1 MTTYIQEF
9 ILHGASMFIEA
20 RWATHQDAAASSAAS
35 SASSSSTSSDS
46 SSATSSDSSS
56 ATSSDSSSDS
66 SSATSS
72 TASSASSSTS
82 GETKLVPRYSTLP
95 FINNGA
101 EDNFANLKSIA
112 DVCGVGK
119 ITLMRPTPHGF
130 VYTSATDTN
139 EEMRNTLFSRT
150 NDGGEPDFFKFM
162 NEDLSVEEGTQR
174 GDWEKCG
181 DDEGRDY
188 IPYLKAIKP
197 GFTVV
202 TSGDTGDNLIEP
214 GGIFLNERM
223 EVEISKTKAGDA
235 NEEFGGY
242 GLESGE
248 FVKNFQ
254 ADDDFLIDPY
264 KTHLKEMDHGVIKR
278 RISELMVTTI
288 TRNPGHANY
297 VFIFPNCSPSITHDG
312 CKLAPLLLRENKQR
326 ERDGITKNVQYWRD
340 VFDATV
346 QTYRLYQVGKKNFD
360 VRVAAAA
367 AAAAVSGNEG
377 KSSNDEFPDD
387 IKQVPAIMAEEER
400 SETYTNIDMFL
411 QHYPEWIS
419 SEENKENKEQLRE
432 DMKFYLRVIS
442 TPWTTKTQDVEY
454 GCSPLTRK
462 QCKRMEK
469 RSMSGSDDSSK
480 GSEEED
486 SEEEELRR
494 LTPCLTLFEFEGGQQ
509 GPIGTGMLEYR
520 ETLSRRLYEQLDR
533 NWCQKSKAGNNEA
546 LTEYTKIYEAI
557 NSEWEPY
564 LVENKN
570 LEETS
575 SSGKKHHW
583 KDIKK
588 TKEKIKMHADLL
600 LDDDDELGGGSK
612 RKKRKTKRNNR
623 KNKKKT
629 RKNRKKGTKR
639 RKKKNRKTKR
649 KKNRKKGT
657 RQRRTRKK

>member
-1 MTTYIQEF
+1 MATHIQEF

-20 RWATHQDAAASSAAS
+20 NWDSQAT
-35 SASSSSTSSDS
+35 SASGVGSS
-46 SSATSSDSSS
+46 
-56 ATSSDSSSDS
+56 
-66 SSATSS
+66 
-72 TASSASSSTS
+72 S
-82 GETKLVPRYSTLP
+82 GETKNEKRYSTP
-95 FINNGA
+95 AFTKNGA
-101 EDNFANLKSIA
+101 DDNFANLKKIA
-112 DVCGVGK
+112 DFCGVRK

-139 EEMRNTLFSRT
+139 EQMRDTLFSRT
-150 NDGGEPDFFKFM
+150 NSIGEPDFFKFM
-162 NEDLSVEEGTQR
+162 DEDLSVEEGTQR

-181 DDEGRDY
+181 DDEERDY

-202 TSGDTGDNLIEP
+202 TSEDTEDPLIES

-223 EVEISKTKAGDA
+223 EVEISKTKDGDA

-242 GLESGE
+242 GLINVD
-248 FVKNFQ
+248 FVKNFK
-254 ADDDFLIDPY
+254 AGDSFFLNTNGKI
-264 KTHLKEMDHGVIKR
+264 KKR
-278 RISELMVTTI
+278 RISELMVETI
-288 TRNPGHANY
+288 RRNPGHAHY

-312 CKLAPLLLRENKQR
+312 CKRAPLLLRENEQR
-326 ERDGITKNVQYWRD
+326 QRDGITKNVQYWRK

-346 QTYRLYQVGKKNFD
+346 QTYRLYQVGKTNFD
-360 VRVAAAA
+360 GAVAAAV
-367 AAAAVSGNEG
+367 VSGNEG
-377 KSSNDEFPDD
+377 KSSNDEFPAD

-411 QHYPEWIS
+411 QHYPEWVS
-419 SEENKENKEQLRE
+419 SEGNKERLRE
-432 DMKFYLRVIS
+432 DMRFYLRVIS
-442 TPWTTKTQDVEY
+442 TPWTAKTQIGEY

-462 QCKRMEK
+462 QCKRVEK
-469 RSMSGSDDSSK
+469 RSMSSSDDSS
-480 GSEEED
+480 ED

-509 GPIGTGMLEYR
+509 GPIGTGVLEYR

-533 NWCQKSKAGNNEA
+533 NWRQKSKVGNNEA

-564 LVENKN
+564 LVENKK

-588 TKEKIKMHADLL
+588 TKEKIKMHANLL
-600 LDDDDELGGGSK
+600 EAAATVIPDDGDELGGGSK
-612 RKKRKTKRNNR
+612 RTRKKRKTKRNNR

-629 RKNRKKGTKR
+629 RKNRKKDTKR

-657 RQRRTRKK
+657 KRKNKK

>member
-1 MTTYIQEF
+1 MTTHIQEF

-20 RWATHQDAAASSAAS
+20 NWDSQET
-35 SASSSSTSSDS
+35 SASGVVSS
-46 SSATSSDSSS
+46 
-56 ATSSDSSSDS
+56 
-66 SSATSS
+66 
-72 TASSASSSTS
+72 S
-82 GETKLVPRYSTLP
+82 GETKNEKRYSTP
-95 FINNGA
+95 AFIKNGA
-101 EDNFANLKSIA
+101 EDNFANLKKIA
-112 DVCGVGK
+112 EFCDVGK

-139 EEMRNTLFSRT
+139 EEMRRTLFSRT

-202 TSGDTGDNLIEP
+202 TSEDTEGVEIES

-223 EVEISKTKAGDA
+223 EVDISKKKSGDE

-242 GLESGE
+242 YLIHGG
-248 FVKNFQ
+248 FKKNFK
-254 ADDDFLIDPY
+254 AGDGFFLDPNR
-264 KTHLKEMDHGVIKR
+264 TPPQEMDHDVIKR
-278 RISELMVTTI
+278 RISELMVETI
-288 TRNPGHANY
+288 RRYPRRAHY

-312 CKLAPLLLRENKQR
+312 CKRAPLLLRENKQR

-346 QTYRLYQVGKKNFD
+346 QTYRLYQVGKTNFD
-360 VRVAAAA
+360 DAVAAAA
-367 AAAAVSGNEG
+367 AAAATAVSGNEG
-377 KSSNDEFPDD
+377 KSSTDGGFPDD

-411 QHYPEWIS
+411 QHYPEWVS
-419 SEENKENKEQLRE
+419 SEGNKERLRE
-432 DMKFYLRVIS
+432 DMRFYLRVIS
-442 TPWTTKTQDVEY
+442 TPWTTKTQIGEY

-462 QCKRMEK
+462 QCKRVEK
-469 RSMSGSDDSSK
+469 RSRSSSDDSS
-480 GSEEED
+480 ED
-486 SEEEELRR
+486 SEEEEKEEELRK
-494 LTPCLTLFEFEGGQQ
+494 LTPCLNLFEFEEGQQ
-509 GPIGTGMLEYR
+509 GPIGSGMLEYR

-533 NWCQKSKAGNNEA
+533 NWRQKSKKKNNEA

-564 LVENKN
+564 LVKNKN

-588 TKEKIKMHADLL
+588 TKEKIKMHTELL
-600 LDDDDELGGGSK
+600 LAAATVIPYDDDELGGGSK
-612 RKKRKTKRNNR
+612 RTRKKRKTKRNNL
-623 KNKKKT
+623 
-629 RKNRKKGTKR
+629 KKGTKR

-649 KKNRKKGT
+649 KNRKKST
-657 RQRRTRKK
+657 RRRTRKK